1 MHVGGFVSFYFS
13 HFNCMQIIVNC
24 CGFVFCAGQT
34 VRSYID
40 NTLTKGYNVFL
51 MVKVKLNFDKIM
63 FRSNLID

>member
-1 MHVGGFVSFYFS
+1 
-13 HFNCMQIIVNC
+13 MQIIVNC